1 MSTTPKNC
9 ELRLIPPDVASEQD
23 TLEIRVQYKN
33 RSSVLN
39 IDLWFGNEFVNSVI
53 GEKGSGWHLAVLRL
67 PLAGRRGKLKISVH
81 LTTISGSTSVEQE
94 IDVVQALPAILQG
107 GFVML
112 GAPADRKPCDPFRD
126 AVMGLDDAGWQ
137 QQVDGWNRLGM
148 KTLVLFDT
156 IFPASLREGRF
167 QSYYPSKLLPKA
179 PVCAID
185 PIAAILEAATRNKQ
199 QVFMGMCAWPGAG
212 DNMISELL
220 EELYERYGHFP
231 SFYGWYAS
239 SEFPTSGVCF
249 DATAEYFSLVRS
261 RISKFG
267 PALPLLTSPY
277 QPAFSFEM
285 NPEVDFNSTD
295 FAQNMLHGLHPN
307 FARLLSECSARP
319 DILMPQDGVG
329 QRIPIPRHRDLIEFN
344 HRAYAAF
351 REACDKAR
359 IHPWANVESF
369 DFSEEQKLL
378 PRFVSGGFDGEKGLV
393 QQLESVYANVE
404 KILTFSLP
412 GFFAP
417 PGVEPAIGGVPAKKQ
432 ADQYAKYLKH
442 PRQPLMNLALGKTYT
457 CDPAPSRLLPDHIPG
472 KLTDGLLSGGYAVDV
487 DSDRML
493 GYDSRQAD
501 ANGDLSVC
509 ITLDLEAVKKFS
521 RVRIGGSIRRLRG
534 RADNLTVAVP
544 TNPEESWQELGTAST
559 YRFGW
564 MGLELPEPA
573 PARWVRLTLHKHF
586 KSDIFKSW
594 SDSWLLLDEIQIQ
607 ED

>member
-1 MSTTPKNC
+1 MS
-9 ELRLIPPDVASEQD
+9 
-23 TLEIRVQYKN
+23 
-33 RSSVLN
+33 

-53 GEKGSGWHLAVLRL
+53 GEKGSGWHLAVLHL
-67 PLAGRRGKLKISVH
+67 PLTGRRGKQKISVR
-81 LTTISGSTSVEQE
+81 LTNISGSTSIEQE
-94 IDVVQALPAILQG
+94 IEIVQALPAILQG

-126 AVMGLDDAGWQ
+126 AVMGLDDAGWK

-167 QSYYPSKLLPKA
+167 HAYYPSKLLPKA
-179 PVCAID
+179 PVCAND

-220 EELYERYGHFP
+220 EELYERYAHFP

-239 SEFPTSGVCF
+239 SEFPTAGVCF

-277 QPAFSFEM
+277 QPTLSFDM
-285 NPEVDFNSTD
+285 NPETDFNSAD
-295 FAQNMLHGLHPN
+295 FAENMLHGLHPN
-307 FARLLSECSARP
+307 FARLLSECPARP

-329 QRIPIPRHRDLIEFN
+329 QRMPIPRHRDLIEFN
-344 HRAYAAF
+344 HRAFAAF
-351 REACDKAR
+351 REACDNAK
-359 IHPWANVESF
+359 IHLWANVESF
-369 DFSEEQKLL
+369 DFSEDQKLL
-378 PRFVSGGFDGEKGLV
+378 PRFVNGGFDGEKGLV
-393 QQLESVYANVE
+393 QQLESVYENVE

-417 PGVEPAIGGVPAKKQ
+417 PDVKPEIGGARAKKQ
-432 ADQYAKYLKH
+432 AEQYISYLEH
-442 PRQPLMNLALGKTYT
+442 PLQSVMNLALGKTYT
-457 CDPAPSRLLPDHIPG
+457 CDPVPSRLLPDRAPG

-487 DSDRML
+487 DSDRMV

-501 ANGDLSVC
+501 ANGDLSVS
-509 ITLDLEAVKKFS
+509 ITIDLEAVKRFS
-521 RVRIGGSIRRLRG
+521 IVRIGGSIRRLRG
-534 RADNLTVAVP
+534 RADSLTVAVRS
-544 TNPEESWQELGTAST
+544 NPEDSWLERGST
-559 YRFGW
+559 SIYRFGW
-564 MGLELPEPA
+564 IGLELPEPVT
-573 PARWVRLTLHKHF
+573 ARWVRLTLRKHF
-586 KSDIFKSW
+586 NSDIYKSW
-594 SDSWLLLDEIQIQ
+594 ADSWLLLDEIQIQ
-607 ED
+607 KFPRSRKAE